1 MAAIPPA
8 RTRSLR
14 GTAPALG
21 RSHLQQS
28 SNASTTTATR
38 NGGQAAAA
46 AAAASASQNGPSP
59 LSLFLTNLRLLDL
72 DLLPDWPGISA
83 ATFTVTGSGTGA
95 ALAQKKRV
103 GCVEWALF
111 RLFEIYDAEE
121 TRTKL
126 KPYFPPLEQV
136 QSVNLRAALLRGLEA
151 AKKSGVLGKDTILRK
166 TMLDDCRGERLEEVL
181 AAFSTAVLKMVV
193 AEEESAGA
201 TPVMRL
207 ALENRG
213 YQDDK
218 TDLMVLTLAHRKALT
233 KTLNDRKIMSAK
245 YNDFQELLRVKER
258 GITRRREEVKALED
272 VEKGQNGKT
281 VSQDAVK
288 EMRRTVR
295 NNWAGNEQ
303 WMDALLYGD
312 AKSGADSGSLFGMP
326 FERVWR
332 RVEQSRLDE
341 LEEGGTSLLEQLER
355 RVRGHEERL
364 AKWERFRDALRGAGN
379 APERTKARV
388 EEHVVEKNG
397 LEFEFGAHESLRV
410 GKPQT
415 DQNDS
420 LDKSSRLGAAV
431 RQDKFMEDLER
442 DLEQASTTD
451 PDPVQTLS
459 FLFNRQPA
467 PRPKDMLEAPDTS
480 YEATSEISDLE
491 EEDAHE
497 AHLAAEE
504 EHKPIAPRHE
514 GLKRFPVRPKIS
526 YPIPAIERR
535 DVEDEEEAQAVKKD
549 SGFRNAPK
557 LPRPQRKVSY
567 EQGSQDAPRALPSRT
582 RTTSSS
588 RSRVYSRSRSI
599 SPEKYQAPQPPKTA
613 PLPTLDMDHG
623 SKPDEEERIAT
634 PHEEE
639 VATLPQDES
648 ISPTQDLADEIL
660 ESMKN
665 ASPSPAKP
673 RHKLSLADRTR
684 MSMARG
690 SLLFAEE
697 DEEPDIPNHQKDMP
711 TSSTPTD
718 ADPEPSPAEDLAS
731 RTRRSMA
738 GFEKA
743 RQKAQLD
750 RRRSIRKSK
759 AMGPPIKEGSYFP
772 KVEEEGD
779 GGSVLAEELM
789 GEEDMEAVFKSR
801 PKIMASPL
809 PSPTREW
816 DE

>member
-1 MAAIPPA
+1 
-8 RTRSLR
+8 
-14 GTAPALG
+14 
-21 RSHLQQS
+21 
-28 SNASTTTATR
+28 
-38 NGGQAAAA
+38 
-46 AAAASASQNGPSP
+46 
-59 LSLFLTNLRLLDL
+59 
-72 DLLPDWPGISA
+72 
-83 ATFTVTGSGTGA
+83 
-95 ALAQKKRV
+95 
-103 GCVEWALF
+103 
-111 RLFEIYDAEE
+111 
-121 TRTKL
+121 
-126 KPYFPPLEQV
+126 
-136 QSVNLRAALLRGLEA
+136 
-151 AKKSGVLGKDTILRK
+151 
-166 TMLDDCRGERLEEVL
+166 MLDDCRGERLEEVL

-201 TPVMRL
+201 STPVMRL

-218 TDLMVLTLAHRKALT
+218 TDLLVLMLAHRKALT
-233 KTLNDRKIMSAK
+233 KTLNEKKKMSAK

-258 GITRRREEVKALED
+258 GINRRREEVKALD
-272 VEKGQNGKT
+272 DMEKGQQGKT

-312 AKSGADSGSLFGMP
+312 AKAGADCGSLFGMP

-364 AKWERFRDALRGAGN
+364 AKWERFRDGLRGAGN
-379 APERTKARV
+379 MPAQTTTRV
-388 EEHVVEKNG
+388 EEPVVEKNG
-397 LEFEFGAHESLRV
+397 LEFGFGVHESLRV
-410 GKPQT
+410 GKPRA
-415 DQNDS
+415 DQDNSDG
-420 LDKSSRLGAAV
+420 KPSRVGAAV
-431 RQDKFMEDLER
+431 RHDKFIEDLER
-442 DLEQASTTD
+442 DLEQASATD
-451 PDPVQTLS
+451 SDPVQTLG

-467 PRPKDMLEAPDTS
+467 PKRKDMLEAPDTS

-491 EEDAHE
+491 EEDALDGQHAGE
-497 AHLAAEE
+497 D
-504 EHKPIAPRHE
+504 EHKPIAPRQME
-514 GLKRFPVRPKIS
+514 GLKRFPVRPKID
-526 YPIPAIERR
+526 YPARATEWK
-535 DVEDEEEAQAVKKD
+535 DTENEEEKEGPVLRKD

-557 LPRPQRKVSY
+557 LPRPQRKVSH
-567 EQGSQDAPRALPSRT
+567 EQTSQEAPRALPTRT

-599 SPEKYQAPQPPKTA
+599 SPEKHQVPQPLYPEPLPSLDTDHHSSKEEEEEEPAAPQPQEKA
-613 PLPTLDMDHG
+613 AVL
-623 SKPDEEERIAT
+623 
-634 PHEEE
+634 
-639 VATLPQDES
+639 QDPEP

-697 DEEPDIPNHQKDMP
+697 DEEPDVPSHQKDK
-711 TSSTPTD
+711 SSTSGTPNESE
-718 ADPEPSPAEDLAS
+718 DPEPSPAEDLAS

-789 GEEDMEAVFKSR
+789 AEEDMEAVFKSR

-816 DE
+816 NE